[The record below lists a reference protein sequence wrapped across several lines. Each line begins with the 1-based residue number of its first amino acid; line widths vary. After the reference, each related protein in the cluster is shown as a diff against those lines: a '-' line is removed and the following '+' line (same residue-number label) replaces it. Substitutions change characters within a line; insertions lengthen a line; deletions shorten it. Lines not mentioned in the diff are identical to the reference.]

1 MLVIPFLKVL
11 QHLLKLIDSIA
22 DRLDE
27 AGCLK
32 KNCRDVAKQVI
43 SELVEEWYAEVTDY
57 VKQFFSLPSST

>member
-1 MLVIPFLKVL
+1 M
-11 QHLLKLIDSIA
+11 LKLIDSIV

-27 AGCLK
+27 TGCLK